1 MAIANAA
8 KDQWNEVLGLN
19 VQVAPT
25 PSADMRPHISAKN
38 GGYQMWIIGWIADY
52 PDPQDW
58 LSLQF
63 MSNPADPTI
72 TNGNNT
78 VDIHDT
84 NLDKLLKQADVER
97 DQDKRMSLYNQ
108 AEQIIVNEVAWIPYE
123 QAKAFWR
130 MRPWVRGFGVNPI
143 GMMVDIAW
151 PNVAIYNH

>member
-1 MAIANAA
+1 
-8 KDQWNEVLGLN
+8 VLGLN

-25 PSADMRPHISAKN
+25 APGDLRPHISTKN

-72 TNGNNT
+72 TNGNNISD
-78 VDIHDT
+78 VHDT
-84 NLDKLLKQADVER
+84 NLDKLLQQADVER
-97 DQDKRMSLYNQ
+97 DPAKRMSLYNQ
-108 AEQIIVNEVAWIPYE
+108 AEQMVVNEVPWIPYE

-151 PNVAIYNH
+151 PNVAIYSH